1 MLNTLI
7 ETRAPRTRRT
17 RSAILS
23 AGLHSALIG
32 GAILLAGSRA
42 KVDATTP
49 KDPPLIY
56 TAIPEREPQAPTQ
69 RVAPTS
75 SSSTQPALQHIDIQ
89 VPTTPLIG
97 IPPVDITGPALPP
110 DNIVLGGTGLPKSPI
125 GDRAGGLPIG
135 GVATVAMVERIPA
148 LTGNQGAPIYPG
160 ALRSSGVTGNV
171 VARFVV
177 DTLGRAEMGT
187 LEIVESGHPLFTE
200 SVRQSLAGYRFSPG
214 EMAGRKVRTMVQLP
228 FTFSLR

>member
-23 AGLHSALIG
+23 ATLHAALIA
-32 GAILLAGSRA
+32 GAIVVAGSRA

-49 KDPPLIY
+49 RDPPLIY
-56 TAIPEREPQAPTQ
+56 TSIPKAEPQAPAQGVASTNTSAQPVLQ
-69 RVAPTS
+69 R
-75 SSSTQPALQHIDIQ
+75 IDIE
-89 VPTTPLIG
+89 VPTVPVIG
-97 IPPVDITGPALPP
+97 LPAIDLKGPAMPT
-110 DNIVLGGTGLPKSPI
+110 DHIVIGGPGLPTSPI
-125 GDRAGGLPIG
+125 GDRAGGLPNG
-135 GVATVAMVERIPA
+135 GVATVAMVDRIPS
-148 LTGNQGAPIYPG
+148 LVGNQSAPLYPS
-160 ALRSSGVTGNV
+160 ALRASGVTGNV

-187 LEIVESGHPLFTE
+187 LEIVESGHALFTE

-228 FTFSLR
+228 FTFSLH